1 MKQEK
6 IIEKQVERS
15 CLHCK
20 YFRAGRRKSLEDVL
34 KNMKKIKKVEQLET
48 KLKNMDMLQKK
59 QKEDIVKMNKEL
71 EALNHILM
79 TTTKIILEK
88 LKNPKDLK
96 ITRKTSRELKK
107 KVAFDL

>member
-34 KNMKKIKKVEQLET
+34 KNMKKIKKMEQLET
-48 KLKNMDMLQKK
+48 KIKTLDMLQKK
-59 QKEDIVKMNKEL
+59 LKDDIVKMNKEL
-71 EALNHILM
+71 
-79 TTTKIILEK
+79 
-88 LKNPKDLK
+88 
-96 ITRKTSRELKK
+96 SS
-107 KVAFDL
+107 

>member
-34 KNMKKIKKVEQLET
+34 KNIKK
-48 KLKNMDMLQKK
+48 
-59 QKEDIVKMNKEL
+59 NKEYGTIG
-71 EALNHILM
+71 N
-79 TTTKIILEK
+79 KV
-88 LKNPKDLK
+88 
-96 ITRKTSRELKK
+96 KK
-107 KVAFDL
+107 H

>member
-34 KNMKKIKKVEQLET
+34 KNMKKIKKMEQLET

-59 QKEDIVKMNKEL
+59 QKEDIVRKNKEL

-79 TTTKIILEK
+79 TTTKIILKK
-88 LKNPKDLK
+88 LKKSQGFDDC
-96 ITRKTSRELKK
+96 T
-107 KVAFDL
+107 KVFKGVKEESDI

>member
-34 KNMKKIKKVEQLET
+34 KNMKK
-48 KLKNMDMLQKK
+48 
-59 QKEDIVKMNKEL
+59 NKENGTIGNKVKKHGYVAK
-71 EALNHILM
+71 EAKRGHC
-79 TTTKIILEK
+79 KE
-88 LKNPKDLK
+88 
-96 ITRKTSRELKK
+96 E
-107 KVAFDL
+107 

>member
-34 KNMKKIKKVEQLET
+34 KNMKKIKKMEQLET
-48 KLKNMDMLQKK
+48 KLKNMNMLQK
-59 QKEDIVKMNKEL
+59 
-71 EALNHILM
+71 
-79 TTTKIILEK
+79 EK
-88 LKNPKDLK
+88 RGHCKD
-96 ITRKTSRELKK
+96 E
-107 KVAFDL
+107 